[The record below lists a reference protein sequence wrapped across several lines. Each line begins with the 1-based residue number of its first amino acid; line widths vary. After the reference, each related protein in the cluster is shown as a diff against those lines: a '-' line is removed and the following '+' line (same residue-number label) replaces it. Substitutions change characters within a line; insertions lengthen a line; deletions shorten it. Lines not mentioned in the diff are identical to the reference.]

1 MASILPSPISPSTE
15 AADPRRDRFA
25 VGAGAA
31 VLFAVSWAYLVYMA
45 WGMNDMDAVA
55 EPLLMPAMTGWG
67 GSDLLLVFFMWA
79 VMMIAMMLPS
89 AMPLL
94 LMVAKINCGRFARKR
109 ALLGTGVFALGYL
122 VVWTGF
128 SALATLAQ
136 WGLLEARL
144 VSPMMESASPWLSA
158 ALLAAAGAYE
168 LTPLKNACLARCQ
181 SPLGFLMTGWREGI
195 PGAFAM
201 GAIHGAYCTACCWLL
216 MALLFVFG
224 VMNLAWIAALAIFVL
239 IEKLVRRPPWFA
251 RAAGAALLLWGAIL
265 AVQAWALQSGM

>member
-1 MASILPSPISPSTE
+1 MAFIPPSNISPSGE
-15 AADPRRDRFA
+15 AADPRRSQLA

-31 VLFAVSWAYLVYMA
+31 VLLCVSWAYVIFMA
-45 WGMNDMDAVA
+45 WGMENMDAVA
-55 EPLLMPAMTGWG
+55 DSLLMPAMTGWD

-94 LMVAKINCGRFARKR
+94 LLVSKINHGRFARNR

-122 VVWTGF
+122 AVWTGF
-128 SALATLAQ
+128 SALATLVQ

-158 ALLAAAGAYE
+158 ALLAAAGVYE
-168 LTPLKNACLARCQ
+168 FTPLKNACLARCR
-181 SPLGFLMTGWREGI
+181 SPLGYLMTGWREGFS
-195 PGAFAM
+195 GAFAM
-201 GAIHGAYCTACCWLL
+201 GLRHGAYCTGCCWLL

-224 VMNLAWIAALAIFVL
+224 VMNLAWIAALAILVL
-239 IEKLVRRPPWFA
+239 LEKLLRRPAWFA
-251 RAAGAALLLWGAIL
+251 PAVGATLLAWGALLTVQAAALP
-265 AVQAWALQSGM
+265 

>member
-1 MASILPSPISPSTE
+1 MAFIPPSNISPSGE
-15 AADPRRDRFA
+15 AADPRRSQLA

-31 VLFAVSWAYLVYMA
+31 VLLCVSWAYVIFMA
-45 WGMNDMDAVA
+45 WGMENMDAVA
-55 EPLLMPAMTGWG
+55 DSLLMPAMTGWD

-94 LMVAKINCGRFARKR
+94 LLVSKINHGRFAWKR

-122 VVWTGF
+122 AVWTGF

-158 ALLAAAGAYE
+158 ALLAAAGVYE
-168 LTPLKNACLARCQ
+168 FTPLKNACLARCR
-181 SPLGFLMTGWREGI
+181 SPLGYLMTGWREGFS
-195 PGAFAM
+195 GAFAM
-201 GAIHGAYCTACCWLL
+201 GLRHGAYCTGCCWLL

-224 VMNLAWIAALAIFVL
+224 VMNLAWIAALAILVL
-239 IEKLVRRPPWFA
+239 LEKLLRRPAWFA
-251 RAAGAALLLWGAIL
+251 PAVGATLLAWGALLTVQAAALP
-265 AVQAWALQSGM
+265 

>member
-1 MASILPSPISPSTE
+1 
-15 AADPRRDRFA
+15 
-25 VGAGAA
+25 
-31 VLFAVSWAYLVYMA
+31 MA
-45 WGMNDMDAVA
+45 WGMENMDAVA
-55 EPLLMPAMTGWG
+55 VSLLMPAMTGWD
-67 GSDLLLVFFMWA
+67 GSDLLLVFFMWT

-94 LMVAKINCGRFARKR
+94 LLVTKINHGRFARDR

-122 VVWTGF
+122 AVWTGF

-168 LTPLKNACLARCQ
+168 FTPLKNACLARCQ
-181 SPLGFLMTGWREGI
+181 SPLGYLMTGWREGFS
-195 PGAFAM
+195 GAFAM
-201 GAIHGAYCTACCWLL
+201 GLRHGAYCTGCCWLL

-224 VMNLAWIAALAIFVL
+224 VMNLAWIAALAFLVL
-239 IEKLVRRPPWFA
+239 LEKLLRRPAWFA
-251 RAAGAALLLWGAIL
+251 RAAGATLLAWGALL
-265 AVQAWALQSGM
+265 AVQAGGLP